1 MVLPPGEECGKVGD
15 DGAILHTGYLRR
27 RQMSEFGLR
36 TPASAKADAV
46 RWLAGIRDI
55 EASNVI
61 QTEKYR
67 ATQRLARE
75 CHGCRGHSPLFD
87 LVEDLLDVAPD
98 PLHAFLNAMALTLE
112 S

>member
-1 MVLPPGEECGKVGD
+1 
-15 DGAILHTGYLRR
+15 
-27 RQMSEFGLR
+27 MSQ
-36 TPASAKADAV
+36 A
-46 RWLAGIRDI
+46 
-55 EASNVI
+55 
-61 QTEKYR
+61 EKDR